1 MYLKDTLYVFINWK
15 LCLLNM
21 YIISF
26 LSSPPRQS
34 TCYLPTVVAIV
45 HFLRV
50 LSLMERQQYPF
61 TQFWRYELT
70 SIFFV
75 LLDVYR
81 TSFPKNIMCMK
92 KHEAQLSLYDPRVF
106 ICLWVIAQLALHF
119 PIIMGWRVRFWVRLM
134 CMYNTITY
142 QSKIKI

>member
-1 MYLKDTLYVFINWK
+1 MYVFINWK

-26 LSSPPRQS
+26 LSSHPHQS

-70 SIFFV
+70 SVFFV
-75 LLDVYR
+75 LLDMCVELLSPRILPVYK
-81 TSFPKNIMCMK
+81 KNMK
-92 KHEAQLSLYDPRVF
+92 AQLSLSF
-106 ICLWVIAQLALHF
+106 CLPLSYSSTGISFSHNNGMEGEV
-119 PIIMGWRVRFWVRLM
+119 VSSRLM
-134 CMYNTITY
+134 CMYNTITFHL
-142 QSKIKI
+142 SKKTL